1 MSKQESQP
9 IVDHLFRHQ
18 YGKMVAALTRVFG
31 PSNLEVIEDA
41 VQDTFIKV
49 MVSWRSEMPDN
60 PEGWLM
66 TAAKNRSIDIFR
78 KLNAEQ
84 KRVPKIESG
93 IAAIALNEVFL
104 DNEIADSQLR
114 MIFMACHP
122 SLNPRDQIAFAL
134 KTISGF
140 SSKEIASALL
150 LKDETIK
157 KRLVRARKSIA
168 SQDLAFQIPQGTDLP
183 ERLNRVLEVLYLI
196 FNEGF
201 HSGRK
206 EILVRKDLCGEAIR
220 LCKMLLG
227 NPFTRSSSAYAL
239 FALMCF
245 HSSRLES
252 KVNEKNEI
260 VDLKNQDRTKWYRPL
275 MILGDEAMYK
285 AVENDEFSTYH
296 FEAAIAAEHLKAKT
310 FEDTNWTLILN
321 YYKRLFDLQPSVFNL
336 LNIAI
341 VKMQLGKLDKAFKIL
356 EEIKPTDLEQR
367 AYLYF
372 GAMAEYFTLKGENS
386 KAVEYIDSALE
397 LVRNQ
402 AERDFLLKKK
412 KKLTSKS

>member
-1 MSKQESQP
+1 MSKKTSPP

-31 PSNLEVIEDA
+31 VAHLETIEDA
-41 VQDTFIKV
+41 VQDTFIKA
-49 MVSWRSEMPDN
+49 MQAWRIQMPDN

-66 TAAKNRSIDIFR
+66 TAAKNRAIDLFR
-78 KLNAEQ
+78 KLSAEQ

-93 IAAIALNEVFL
+93 PSAIALNEVFL
-104 DNEIADSQLR
+104 DSEIADSQLR

-122 SLNPRDQIAFAL
+122 SLNSRDQIAFAL

-168 SQDLAFQIPQGTDLP
+168 KQDLAFQIPQGTDLP
-183 ERLNRVLEVLYLI
+183 ERLSRVLEVLYLI

-206 EILVRKDLCGEAIR
+206 EILIRKDLCGEAIR
-220 LCKMLLG
+220 LCKMLLN

-245 HSSRLES
+245 HSARLES
-252 KVNEKNEI
+252 KVNEQNEI
-260 VDLKNQDRTKWYRPL
+260 IDLKNQDRTKWYRPL
-275 MILGDEAMYK
+275 MAIGDDAMFR

-296 FEAAIAAEHLKAKT
+296 FEAAIAAEHLKAKK
-310 FEDTNWTLILN
+310 FEDTNWELILN
-321 YYKRLFDLQPSVFNL
+321 YYKKLFDLQPSVFNL

-341 VKMQLGKLDKAFKIL
+341 VKMQLGRLDKAFKIL
-356 EEIKPTDLEQR
+356 ESIDAKDLEQR

-386 KAVEYIDSALE
+386 RATEYIDSALE

-412 KKLTSKS
+412 KKLISKS